1 MKCVVAIDLPLLT
14 AVDCTSPDLAYW
26 RLEETTGIIREVSA
40 GKGFI
45 LFRDTLYEM
54 LFGHSRF
61 PELFW
66 KEISNVNFE
75 SYQDDGDASIVS
87 AAPNVLNVGLAS
99 EVESEMKTQL
109 VAIHKQNDSTDTVYI
124 VEADRGFGEN
134 DSLKTVIRSS
144 TKTHDLLNVS
154 GGDAVKE
161 YFKKFHPVLVQ
172 LKHHQFAYKID
183 GKDVSPFS
191 AYDPNDT
198 REAEWLLAK
207 AMDDYEGDY
216 THSNPPEAL
225 YTWDAV
231 NKCYVCFHH
240 SGNLE
245 YHGYDLQS
253 PYAEVPQY
261 IKLKYHIEK

>member
-14 AVDCTSPDLAYW
+14 AVDCSSPDLAYW

-54 LFGHSRF
+54 LFGHSRL

-75 SYQDDGDASIVS
+75 PYQEDEDAAIVL
-87 AAPNVLNVGLAS
+87 ATPNVVDTRLAAKAQT
-99 EVESEMKTQL
+99 EMKTQL
-109 VAIHKQNDSTDTVYI
+109 VAIHKQNNSTDTVYI

-134 DSLKTVIRSS
+134 DSLETVIRTS

-154 GGDAVKE
+154 GGDAVKQ
-161 YFKKFHPVLVQ
+161 YFQKFHPVLVQ

-191 AYDPNDT
+191 AFDPNDT
-198 REAEWLLAK
+198 KEAEGLLAK
-207 AMDDYEGDY
+207 AMDDFEGVY

-231 NKCYVCFHH
+231 NRCYVCFHH
-240 SGNLE
+240 SGNWE
-245 YHGYDLQS
+245 YHGFDLQS
-253 PYAEVPQY
+253 PYTEVPQY
-261 IKLKYHIEK
+261 IKQKYHIEK